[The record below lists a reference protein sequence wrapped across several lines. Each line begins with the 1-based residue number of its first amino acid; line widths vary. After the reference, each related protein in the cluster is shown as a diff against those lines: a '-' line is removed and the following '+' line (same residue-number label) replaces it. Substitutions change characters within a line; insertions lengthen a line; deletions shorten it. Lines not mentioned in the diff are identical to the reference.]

1 MLETARVSTAPTIN
15 ENSLNSPIQNRN
27 SPHSQSPN
35 SKNEN
40 NQEEELPS
48 ATNYKITKTQKSS
61 SFGLFP
67 NEINWPKS
75 LNDYD
80 YSKRN
85 LEWKYNKKP
94 FRVSHKLVRDIESQ
108 FHPILQKF
116 NDDNI
121 NNKIKSVEK
130 KDLNDK
136 LAEYYDYQ
144 LKNEQCYNIINLK
157 DKLKGFEN
165 HPDYPKENFKLG
177 KAVEKNKNNK
187 RLYNVLSNFTCEEH
201 HFDCPEKRP
210 KFKEEDPNAIPKR
223 KLINI
228 NNYKEYDIITNNYK
242 LFDNEKKQV
251 DLNHARLKAA
261 EQFYKT
267 REFNCITGKFYD
279 SERQKK
285 YEDELKENNEK
296 IRNRKRD
303 EMFNPVNNIIYDK
316 ERLDSFDKNNQI
328 SQLKYR
334 HRPSIENYYRKK
346 EFEDDKKREN
356 KLKNKLNY
364 DRYKLQDERGYDL
377 FTMKNTYNHYKN
389 NASCSNK
396 KNPWELLKEKSG
408 ENETFSKKEIYK
420 SPYDITDV
428 DKNDYEFKLKREN
441 LLKNLPKIEDEV
453 SFKRNPIGH
462 KIKSRNISTSP
473 NKEPGFMDKEV
484 WFRSPRNLDM
494 YSFHRRILTT
504 QNL

>member
-40 NQEEELPS
+40 KQEEELPS

-94 FRVSHKLVRDIESQ
+94 FRVSQKLVRDIESQ

-165 HPDYPKENFKLG
+165 HPDYPKEKFKLG

-187 RLYNVLSNFTCEEH
+187 RLYNALSNLTCEEH
-201 HFDCPEKRP
+201 HFD
-210 KFKEEDPNAIPKR
+210 A
-223 KLINI
+223 
-228 NNYKEYDIITNNYK
+228 T
-242 LFDNEKKQV
+242 
-251 DLNHARLKAA
+251 
-261 EQFYKT
+261 
-267 REFNCITGKFYD
+267 
-279 SERQKK
+279 ERRAN
-285 YEDELKENNEK
+285 L
-296 IRNRKRD
+296 
-303 EMFNPVNNIIYDK
+303 
-316 ERLDSFDKNNQI
+316 
-328 SQLKYR
+328 
-334 HRPSIENYYRKK
+334 
-346 EFEDDKKREN
+346 
-356 KLKNKLNY
+356 
-364 DRYKLQDERGYDL
+364 
-377 FTMKNTYNHYKN
+377 
-389 NASCSNK
+389 NK
-396 KNPWELLKEKSG
+396 KVKMEL
-408 ENETFSKKEIYK
+408 N
-420 SPYDITDV
+420 
-428 DKNDYEFKLKREN
+428 
-441 LLKNLPKIEDEV
+441 
-453 SFKRNPIGH
+453 
-462 KIKSRNISTSP
+462 
-473 NKEPGFMDKEV
+473 
-484 WFRSPRNLDM
+484 
-494 YSFHRRILTT
+494 
-504 QNL
+504 